1 MSVVSDPGP
10 LIALGVL
17 AVFPVVFAV
26 FWSVVCTVLGLASGW
41 QGLAGR
47 FRAPG
52 PAPRPV
58 ATAHFIYGMLGL
70 VAYRGVLNL
79 DGSAAGL
86 GLSVMVLFRPGHPP
100 LRVPWAQVEALPTEK
115 ALLRGLLQ
123 PLRLGGPRG
132 PVLRVPRGAWD
143 AVVRARPAAGE
154 EGGVAGETLVSPA
167 PNP

>member
-1 MSVVSDPGP
+1 MSPATDPGL
-10 LIALGVL
+10 LIAMGVL
-17 AVFPVVFAV
+17 VAFPFVFAA
-26 FWSVVCTVLGLASGW
+26 FWSFVCGVLGLASGW

-58 ATAHFIYGMLGL
+58 ATAHALFGTLGL
-70 VAYRGVLNL
+70 VSYRGVLNL

-100 LRVPWAQVEALPTEK
+100 LRVPWEEVEALPPEK
-115 ALLRGLLQ
+115 ALLRGLIQ

-132 PVLRVPRGAWD
+132 AVLRVTRAAWD
-143 AVVRARPAAGE
+143 AVARARPGAGQ

-167 PNP
+167 SNP